1 MPKPS
6 IKFCLSALC
15 FAAVT
20 YNGLILPTALYSV
33 ILALIQVGD
42 SGRLPVEKTFF
53 APDPDLGW
61 TILPRMTFTLS
72 DTNEKPLSRPYF
84 STND

>member
-1 MPKPS
+1 MPS

-20 YNGLILPTALYSV
+20 YNGLILSTALYSV
-33 ILALIQVGD
+33 ILAPIQVGD

-53 APDPDLGW
+53 AADPDLGW
-61 TILPRMTFTLS
+61 TQEYHRKRGVQSNPS
-72 DTNEKPLSRPYF
+72 
-84 STND
+84 